1 MSDSR
6 LPSLNGLRAF
16 AVAARSGSLV
26 RAAET
31 LGVTP
36 GAVSRLIRQ
45 LEADLGTGLYRRTA
59 RGIELTEAGAAYAVP
74 LADAFDRIGAATR
87 LVRRRHEHRLAL
99 SLMPTF
105 AMRWLM
111 PRLHRFQAAH
121 PGITAEVTVSE
132 RPVDFA
138 AEPIDLAV
146 RLGLGN
152 WPGAAA
158 ERLMG
163 ETVALVASPALLAGR
178 PVTVPADILGHTL
191 LVHSTRPQ
199 AWTEWFGAA
208 GLDPALI
215 RPGPAFEHFF
225 LSIAAAE
232 SGMGLA
238 LVPRLFIADEL
249 ARGRLVEPLAI
260 AVERAESYWI
270 GHAPGRERD
279 PVIATFKTWL
289 RAEASSG

>member
-1 MSDSR
+1 MVDPP

-16 AVAARSGSLV
+16 ALAARTGSLA
-26 RAAET
+26 RAADM

-45 LEADLGTGLYRRTA
+45 LEADLGIGLYRRTA
-59 RGIELTEAGAAYAVP
+59 RGIALTATGAAYAVP

-87 LVRRRHEHRLAL
+87 AVRRRHEHRLAL

-121 PGITAEVTVSE
+121 PGITVEVTVSE

-146 RLGLGN
+146 RLNAGA
-152 WPGAAA
+152 WPGATA

-163 ETVALVASPALLAGR
+163 ETVALVASPALLASR
-178 PVTVPADILGHTL
+178 PITAPADIPGHTL
-191 LVHSTRPQ
+191 LVHSTRPG
-199 AWTEWFGAA
+199 AWAEWFAQA

-249 ARGRLVEPLAI
+249 ARGRLVEPLPI
-260 AVERAESYWI
+260 VVERAEDYRI

-279 PVIATFKTWL
+279 PVIATFKAWL
-289 RAEASSG
+289 KAEAAAG

>member
-1 MSDSR
+1 MPEAP

-16 AVAARSGSLV
+16 AVAARTGSLV
-26 RAAET
+26 RAADI

-45 LEADLGTGLYRRTA
+45 LETDLGIGLYRRTG
-59 RGIELTEAGAAYAVP
+59 RGIALTEAGAAYAVP

-87 LVRRRHEHRLAL
+87 AVRRRHEHRLAL

-121 PGITAEVTVSE
+121 PGITVEVTVSE

-146 RLGLGN
+146 RLGDGA

-163 ETVALVASPALLAGR
+163 ETVALVASPALLGLR
-178 PVTVPADILGHTL
+178 PVVAAADILGHTL

-199 AWTEWFGAA
+199 AWTEWFGRA

-260 AVERAESYWI
+260 VVERSESYWI

-279 PVIATFKTWL
+279 PVIATFKSWL
-289 RAEASSG
+289 TAEAAVG

>member
-1 MSDSR
+1 MSEPP

-16 AVAARSGSLV
+16 AVAARAGSLA

-36 GAVSRLIRQ
+36 GAISRLIRQ
-45 LEADLGTGLYRRTA
+45 LEADLGLGLYRRTA
-59 RGIELTEAGAAYAVP
+59 RGIQLTEAGAAYAVP

-87 LVRRRHEHRLAL
+87 AVRRRHEHRLAL

-121 PGITAEVTVSE
+121 PGIAVEVTVSE

-146 RLGLGN
+146 RLGSGA
-152 WPGAAA
+152 WPGAVA

-163 ETVALVASPALLAGR
+163 ETVALVGSPALLAGR
-178 PVTVPADILGHTL
+178 PVARPADILDHTL

-199 AWTEWFGAA
+199 AWAEWFGRA

-238 LVPRLFIADEL
+238 LVPRLFIAEDL
-249 ARGRLVEPLAI
+249 ARGRLVEPLPI
-260 AVERAESYWI
+260 VVERAETYRI

-279 PVIATFKTWL
+279 PVIATFKAWL
-289 RAEASSG
+289 KTEAAAG

>member
-1 MSDSR
+1 MVDAP
-6 LPSLNGLRAF
+6 LPSLNALRAF
-16 AVAARSGSLV
+16 AVAARTGSLV

-36 GAVSRLIRQ
+36 GAISRLIRQ
-45 LEADLGTGLYRRTA
+45 LEADLGLGLYRRTA
-59 RGIELTEAGAAYAVP
+59 RGIALTEAGAAYAVP
-74 LADAFDRIGAATR
+74 LTEAFDRIGAATR
-87 LVRRRHEHRLAL
+87 AVRRRHEHRLAL

-121 PGITAEVTVSE
+121 PGITVEVTVSE

-146 RLGLGN
+146 RLGAGP
-152 WPGAAA
+152 WPAATA
-158 ERLMG
+158 EHLMG
-163 ETVALVASPALLAGR
+163 ETVALVASPALLGQR
-178 PVTVPADILGHTL
+178 PIAVPADILDHTL

-199 AWTEWFGAA
+199 AWAEWFGVA
-208 GLDPALI
+208 GLDSGLI

-238 LVPRLFIADEL
+238 LVPRLFIAEDL
-249 ARGRLVEPLAI
+249 ARGRLVEPLAVV
-260 AVERAESYWI
+260 VERTESYRI

-279 PVIATFKTWL
+279 PVIATFKAWL
-289 RAEASSG
+289 KAEAAAG

>member
-1 MSDSR
+1 MAE
-6 LPSLNGLRAF
+6 PSLNALRAF
-16 AVAARSGSLV
+16 AVAARTGSLA

-45 LEADLGTGLYRRTA
+45 LETDLGLALYRRTA
-59 RGIELTEAGAAYAVP
+59 RGIVLTEAGAAYAVP

-87 LVRRRHEHRLAL
+87 AVRRRREHRLAL

-111 PRLHRFQAAH
+111 PRLHRFQGLS
-121 PGITAEVTVSE
+121 PGTAVEVTVSE

-146 RLGLGN
+146 RLTAGG
-152 WPGAAA
+152 WPGATA

-163 ETVALVASPALLAGR
+163 ETVALVASPALLAMR
-178 PVTVPADILGHTL
+178 PIRSAADILDHTL

-199 AWTEWFGAA
+199 AWAEWFGQA

-238 LVPRLFIADEL
+238 LVPRLFITDDL
-249 ARGRLVEPLAI
+249 TRGRLAEPLPI
-260 AVERAESYWI
+260 AVERVESYWI

-279 PVIATFKTWL
+279 PVIATFKAWL
-289 RAEASSG
+289 KTEAAAG